1 MAALSD
7 LLSKAAD
14 VKLPRLKKPLAKLPF
29 PLRAPS
35 TPLTVEP
42 LPPVRKTGADFDTE
56 WARSGPARA
65 AREILTTTMMEPIVQ
80 FLASPSRQG
89 LDRLEGH
96 EGPMIFA
103 ANHHSHID
111 TPVMIT
117 SIPEP
122 WRSKLVVGAA
132 ADYFFNSRIKG
143 SLAALTIAA
152 FPIERTKVGRK
163 SADLAAELLEDGWS
177 LLIFPEG
184 GRSPDGWGQAF
195 RGGAAYLAHRCDVP
209 VVPVH
214 IEGTARI
221 LRKGRAL
228 PKPSSTKITFGAP
241 LTIHEGERSAAFAE
255 RIEHEVAVLADEV
268 STDWWS
274 ARKRA
279 HAGTTPSLSGP
290 QAGVWRRVWALD
302 DRGSRGSR
310 KSWPNTN

>member
-1 MAALSD
+1 MNLSD
-7 LLSKAAD
+7 ALSKAGD
-14 VKLPRLKKPLAKLPF
+14 LRLPRLKKPLAKLPF

-42 LPPVRKTGADFDTE
+42 LPPQRKTGVDFDTE
-56 WARSGPARA
+56 WARSDVACA
-65 AREILTTTMMEPIVQ
+65 AREVLTTAVMTPVVQ
-80 FLASPSRQG
+80 FLASPARKG
-89 LDRLEGH
+89 LDRLDGH

-103 ANHHSHID
+103 ANHHSHLD

-132 ADYFFNSRIKG
+132 SDYFFNSRVKG
-143 SLAALTIAA
+143 TVAALSIAA
-152 FPIERTKVGRK
+152 FPIERTKVGRR
-163 SADLAAELLEDGWS
+163 SADLAAELIDDGWS

-195 RGGAAYLAHRCDVP
+195 RGGAAYLADRCDVP

-214 IEGTARI
+214 IEGTGRI
-221 LRKGRAL
+221 LRKGRSL
-228 PKPSSTKITFGAP
+228 PSPAATKVTFGAP
-241 LTIHEGERSAAFAE
+241 ITIDDGERSTGFAA
-255 RIEHEVAVLADEV
+255 RIEREVAVLADEAT
-268 STDWWS
+268 TDWWS

-290 QAGVWRRVWALD
+290 EAGVWRRVWALD
-302 DRGSRGSR
+302 AASKRSSKR
-310 KSWPNTN
+310 SWPEL